1 MNQQFPNHPRGR
13 ERGWLRAQLQ
23 SETTSGLLLLV
34 AALIAIVWANS
45 PYGDVY
51 QQLTGARIGPS
62 ALGLDLTV
70 SAWANDGLL
79 AIFFFVV
86 GLELKHELVLGSL
99 SRPAEAIV
107 PVMAAIGGM
116 VVPAA
121 IFTAIN
127 TTSAGG
133 EAAGW
138 GIPMA
143 TDIAFALAVLAIVG
157 RTLPLAL
164 RAFLLTLAVVDDIGA
179 ITVIAVF
186 YSHGFQPWWFLGA
199 IGGCVAVWFTQRKRW
214 SSPLILIPLAIG
226 VWFCVLNSGVHAT
239 IAGVILGL
247 LIRVRPDPGE
257 DSTPADRANAR
268 VHPVSA
274 IIAVPL
280 FAFCAAGV
288 DLRSIGPFAAIATPV
303 AIGIIAGLALGK
315 PIGVIGATWLTARF
329 TRARL
334 APGLAWADVL
344 TVGLLAGIGFTVALL
359 IADLAFG
366 TEPASLGSA
375 KTAVLI
381 ASMLSAILAGFA
393 LLNRNRHYAKWR
405 DDQ

>member
-1 MNQQFPNHPRGR
+1 VNESFPNRPVGR
-13 ERGWLRAQLQ
+13 ERGWLIAQLQ
-23 SETTSGLLLLV
+23 SETSSGLLLLA

-45 PYGDVY
+45 PSGDVY
-51 QQLTGARIGPS
+51 QSLMDTRIGPNV
-62 ALGLDLTV
+62 LGLDLTV
-70 SAWANDGLL
+70 SGWAKDGLL

-121 IFTAIN
+121 IFLGVNAA
-127 TTSAGG
+127 TSGG
-133 EAAGW
+133 VSAGW

-143 TDIAFALAVLAIVG
+143 TDIAFALAVLAVVG

-186 YSHGFQPWWFLGA
+186 YSHGFNPWWLLGA
-199 IGGCVAVWFTQRKRW
+199 ILGCAAVWFTQRRRW
-214 SSPLILIPLAIG
+214 THPLVLIALAVI
-226 VWFCVLNSGVHAT
+226 VWICVLNSGVHAT
-239 IAGVILGL
+239 IAGVALGL
-247 LIRVRPDPGE
+247 LVRVRPDPGE
-257 DSTPADRANAR
+257 TSSPADRANTR
-268 VHPVSA
+268 IHPISA
-274 IIAVPL
+274 LIAVPV

-288 DLRSIGPFAAIATPV
+288 DLRSVGLLPALATPV
-303 AIGIIAGLALGK
+303 AIGVIAGLVIGK

-334 APGLAWADVL
+334 APGLAWADVFV
-344 TVGLLAGIGFTVALL
+344 VGLLAGIGFTVALL
-359 IADLAFG
+359 IAELAFDTSPG
-366 TEPASLGSA
+366 LLGSA
-375 KTAVLI
+375 KTAVLA
-381 ASMLSAILAGFA
+381 ASVISAVLAAVA
-393 LLNRNRHYAKWR
+393 LLGRNRHYAVWR
-405 DDQ
+405 DDR